1 MHKKLTL
8 FFAKISAK
16 MPKFCPCSLTTFP
29 HSYNNSCKIDP
40 INTEESERC
49 VVVCDD
55 DSSIYYLYS
64 LTSPASSVGRA
75 QDS

>member
-1 MHKKLTL
+1 MHKKFTL

-55 DSSIYYLYS
+55 DCSQLLFYGLDK
-64 LTSPASSVGRA
+64 PG
-75 QDS
+75 

>member
-1 MHKKLTL
+1 MDT

-49 VVVCDD
+49 VVVFDD
-55 DSSIYYLYS
+55 DF
-64 LTSPASSVGRA
+64 
-75 QDS
+75 

>member
-49 VVVCDD
+49 VVVFDD
-55 DSSIYYLYS
+55 DSFDHYFKKLDK
-64 LTSPASSVGRA
+64 PG
-75 QDS
+75 